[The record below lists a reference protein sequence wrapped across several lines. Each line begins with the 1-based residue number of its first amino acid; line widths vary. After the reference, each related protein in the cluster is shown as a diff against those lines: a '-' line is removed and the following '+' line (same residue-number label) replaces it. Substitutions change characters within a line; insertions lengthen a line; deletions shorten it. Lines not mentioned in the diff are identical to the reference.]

1 MGCLSGEGLFLGTM
15 IPVPC
20 EVIHLI
26 VHTQNNGS
34 NLPQFLIS
42 DPWNKGQFGYSTIG
56 KSGTEY
62 FFQHDDLK
70 LSTKSCF
77 GSVPCVT
84 LLFLEVFGPEK
95 KNGQVN

>member
-42 DPWNKGQFGYSTIG
+42 DPWNKGQFGYSTIQTG
-56 KSGTEY
+56 QY
-62 FFQHDDLK
+62 FPWK
-70 LSTKSCF
+70 LIKRWNVTKSVGLAPVSIFKTINVNCPSLWS
-77 GSVPCVT
+77 SVFP
-84 LLFLEVFGPEK
+84 
-95 KNGQVN
+95 